1 MLMLLLLEQPLVD
14 GLLEQS
20 VRGLRWGAT
29 LRGLRALRR
38 LLRTSSAGVTPRQ
51 ARHGIL
57 LLLHLEVVVLME
69 PLLEGACG
77 LLLGHRPWVTLPLR
91 AGGTAGLLGA
101 KRGTSR
107 TRSLSHGR
115 RLHPRLAHET
125 LSLWGLRLLELTVV
139 DSHLL
144 PSHEQLSKLG
154 VEVPHLW
161 TRPPLQASSST
172 LLLLLLLL
180 LESCHLLLL

>member
-1 MLMLLLLEQPLVD
+1 MLMLLLLEQPLVE

-29 LRGLRALRR
+29 LRRLGALRR
-38 LLRTSSAGVTPRQ
+38 LLRTPSAGVTPRQ
-51 ARHGIL
+51 ACHGVL

-69 PLLEGACG
+69 PLLEGGCG

-101 KRGTSR
+101 KRWTSR
-107 TRSLSHGR
+107 WTLSHGR
-115 RLHPRLAHET
+115 RLHPRLPHET
-125 LSLWGLRLLELTVV
+125 LPLWWLRLLELTMV

-144 PSHEQLSKLG
+144 SSHEQLSKLG

-161 TRPPLQASSST
+161 TWPTLQASSST
-172 LLLLLLLL
+172 LLLLL